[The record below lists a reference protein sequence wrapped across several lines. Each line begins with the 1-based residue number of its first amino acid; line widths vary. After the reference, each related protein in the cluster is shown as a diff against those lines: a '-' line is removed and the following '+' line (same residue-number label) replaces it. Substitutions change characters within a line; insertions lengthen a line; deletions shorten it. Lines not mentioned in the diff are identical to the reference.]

1 MERRV
6 INPWTWQ
13 DAFGFV
19 QAVEITG
26 GGQVLFCS
34 GQTSNDADG
43 NVLHAGDMRAQINA
57 ALDNLE
63 TVLQAS
69 GFELAHVVR
78 LNMYTT
84 DVDLFLANYDALV
97 SRLAAA
103 GCRQSATLLGVTRLA
118 FPDWLVELEATA
130 VKE

>member
-13 DAFGFV
+13 DSFGFV
-19 QAVEITG
+19 QAVEVQSAQRI
-26 GGQVLFCS
+26 LFCA
-34 GQTSNDADG
+34 GQTSSDADG
-43 NVLHAGDMRAQINA
+43 RAMHAGDMRAQIGL

-63 TVLQAS
+63 TVLAQS
-69 GFELAHVVR
+69 GFSLSDIVR

-103 GCRQSATLLGVTRLA
+103 GVRQSATLLGVTRLA
-118 FPDWLVELEATA
+118 FPEFMIELEATA
-130 VKE
+130 AK

>member
-1 MERRV
+1 MERRE

-19 QAVEITG
+19 QAVEVTG
-26 GGQVLFCS
+26 QGKILFCS
-34 GQTSNDADG
+34 GQTSNDAEGKLLYAD
-43 NVLHAGDMRAQINA
+43 DMRGQINS

-63 TVLQAS
+63 TVLRES
-69 GFELAHVVR
+69 GYRLEDIVR

-103 GCRQSATLLGVTRLA
+103 GCRQSATLVGVTRLA
-118 FPDWLVELEATA
+118 FPEWMVELEATA
-130 VKE
+130 IK

>member
-13 DAFGFV
+13 DNFGFV
-19 QAVEITG
+19 QAVETRGAQRI
-26 GGQVLFCS
+26 LFCA

-43 NVLHAGDMRAQINA
+43 KVMHAGDMRAQITL

-63 TVLQAS
+63 TVLKAS
-69 GFELAHVVR
+69 GFELSDVVR

-84 DVDLFLANYDALV
+84 DVDQLLANYDALV
-97 SRLAAA
+97 SRCAAA
-103 GCRQSATLLGVTRLA
+103 GMRQSSTLLGVTRLA
-118 FPDWLVELEATA
+118 FPEFMIELEATA
-130 VKE
+130 VK

>member
-1 MERRV
+1 MERRA

-19 QAVEITG
+19 QATEVQG
-26 GGQVLFCS
+26 AQRLLFCA
-34 GQTSNDADG
+34 GQTSNDAEG
-43 NVLHAGDMRAQINA
+43 KPMHPGDMRAQITL

-63 TVLQAS
+63 TVLRES
-69 GFELAHVVR
+69 GFGLQDVVR

-84 DVDLFLANYDALV
+84 DVDLLLANYDALV
-97 SRLAAA
+97 TRLTEA

-118 FPDWLVELEATA
+118 FPEFMVEFEATA
-130 VKE
+130 VK

>member
-19 QAVEITG
+19 QAVEVQ
-26 GGQVLFCS
+26 GGQRVLFCA

-43 NVLHAGDMRAQINA
+43 KPMHAGDMRAQITL

-63 TVLQAS
+63 KVLAEA
-69 GFELAHVVR
+69 GFALSDVVR

-84 DVDLFLANYDALV
+84 DVDLLLANYDALAG
-97 SRLAAA
+97 RLATA
-103 GCRQSATLLGVTRLA
+103 GVRQSATLLGVTRLA
-118 FPDWLVELEATA
+118 FPEFMVELEATA
-130 VKE
+130 VK